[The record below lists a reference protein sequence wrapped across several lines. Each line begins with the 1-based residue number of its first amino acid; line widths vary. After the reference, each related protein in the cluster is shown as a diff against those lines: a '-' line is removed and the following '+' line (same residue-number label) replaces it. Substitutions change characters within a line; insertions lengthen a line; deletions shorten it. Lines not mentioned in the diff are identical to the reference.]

1 MNGYYLASA
10 ILLFLLA
17 VAHTIWGHRNLEL
30 RDMGSAR
37 RRLTTASLLI
47 SWYQGAA
54 ALVIAGLVLLWSSLT
69 PEGPAKLIGWI
80 ALGMLGANLLI
91 FLAIVFLKFRW
102 LFRHTA
108 PQMVYLAVVMGL
120 IALGMGR

>member
-17 VAHTIWGHRNLEL
+17 AAHTIWGHRNLEL

-54 ALVIAGLVLLWSSLT
+54 ALVITGLVLLWSSLT
-69 PEGPAKLIGWI
+69 PESPALLIGWI
-80 ALGMLGANLLI
+80 ALGLLGATLLI
-91 FLAIVFLKFRW
+91 FLAIVSLKFRW

-108 PQMVYLAVVMGL
+108 PQMVYFAVVMGL
-120 IALGMGR
+120 VWLGMGR